1 MPETLSLPEPLDLST
16 LTEQQRLAFY
26 GALFA
31 VAAAD
36 DSIDESESDQ
46 ILESL
51 DFNGLSEGSRERALA
66 LSIAP
71 PSLQACLDFFAD
83 ESEDIRLG
91 LMLNLV
97 DVVLADDEIEPGEPM
112 TIEQARVALGV
123 SPEQVE
129 GMHAYAYKV
138 RRETTSKRLAL
149 RRPMSCPAELRG

>member
-1 MPETLSLPEPLDLST
+1 MPETINLPEALDMSA
-16 LTEQQRLAFY
+16 LTEQQRLAFF

-36 DSIDESESDQ
+36 DRIDEVESDL

-51 DFNGLSEGSRERALA
+51 DMNGLSEVARERALA

-71 PSLQACLDFFAD
+71 PSLQTCLDLFKDAN
-83 ESEDIRLG
+83 EEIRLG

-123 SPEQVE
+123 TPEQVE
-129 GMHAYAYKV
+129 GMHAFAYKV
-138 RRETTSKRLAL
+138 RRETASKQLAL
-149 RRPMSCPAELRG
+149 RRPMACPETLRS

>member
-1 MPETLSLPEPLDLST
+1 MPEAIILPESLDLSS
-16 LTEQQRLAFY
+16 LSEQQRLAFF

-36 DSIDESESDQ
+36 DSIDEAESDL

-51 DFNGLSEGSRERALA
+51 DMNGLSEASRERALA

-71 PSLQACLDFFAD
+71 PSLQACLDFFAS
-83 ESEDIRLG
+83 EAEDIRLG
-91 LMLNLV
+91 LMLNLI

-112 TIEQARVALGV
+112 TIEAARIALGV
-123 SPEQVE
+123 TPDQVE

-149 RRPMSCPAELRG
+149 RRPMACPPELRG